1 MKYNMLS
8 MKNDLIFKR
17 VLGDSKNNIIE
28 YFLKSILDIPHDEYD
43 ELIIT
48 DPNLRVDGPDDK
60 IGILD
65 IKLKTKSGKIIDIEL
80 QLLHTP
86 EMIERVLFYSSKMIT
101 EQMNMGD
108 SYKEIKK
115 VISIL
120 ILDYDMIKNNPK
132 YNHKF
137 LLHDKSDDTTLT
149 DLLEIHVLE
158 LKKLPEQTDNTKL
171 YDWLSLF
178 NATKREEFSMI
189 AERTPEIKKAVVI
202 IEELSE
208 DERTRLLAEAY
219 EKKRR
224 DDVSRIEG
232 AIKEEKM
239 RMVLALLKLNA
250 EIEMIM
256 GASELTREEI
266 ESLRNS

>member
-1 MKYNMLS
+1 
-8 MKNDLIFKR
+8 
-17 VLGDSKNNIIE
+17 
-28 YFLKSILDIPHDEYD
+28 
-43 ELIIT
+43 
-48 DPNLRVDGPDDK
+48 
-60 IGILD
+60 
-65 IKLKTKSGKIIDIEL
+65 
-80 QLLHTP
+80 
-86 EMIERVLFYSSKMIT
+86 
-101 EQMNMGD
+101 
-108 SYKEIKK
+108 
-115 VISIL
+115 
-120 ILDYDMIKNNPK
+120 
-132 YNHKF
+132 
-137 LLHDKSDDTTLT
+137 
-149 DLLEIHVLE
+149 
-158 LKKLPEQTDNTKL
+158 
-171 YDWLSLF
+171 
-178 NATKREEFSMI
+178 MI

>member
-1 MKYNMLS
+1 MNL
-8 MKNDLIFKR
+8 LINLQICYYIWRIDFPTTYE
-17 VLGDSKNNIIE
+17 NILRIFRTI
-28 YFLKSILDIPHDEYD
+28 YFRD
-43 ELIIT
+43 T
-48 DPNLRVDGPDDK
+48 
-60 IGILD
+60 
-65 IKLKTKSGKIIDIEL
+65 GK
-80 QLLHTP
+80 
-86 EMIERVLFYSSKMIT
+86 KC
-101 EQMNMGD
+101 
-108 SYKEIKK
+108 
-115 VISIL
+115 
-120 ILDYDMIKNNPK
+120 
-132 YNHKF
+132 
-137 LLHDKSDDTTLT
+137 
-149 DLLEIHVLE
+149 
-158 LKKLPEQTDNTKL
+158 KL

-232 AIKEEKM
+232 AVEERLEEERRQEKKK
-239 RMVLALLKLNA
+239 MVLALLKLNA

-256 GASELTREEI
+256 EASELTREEI